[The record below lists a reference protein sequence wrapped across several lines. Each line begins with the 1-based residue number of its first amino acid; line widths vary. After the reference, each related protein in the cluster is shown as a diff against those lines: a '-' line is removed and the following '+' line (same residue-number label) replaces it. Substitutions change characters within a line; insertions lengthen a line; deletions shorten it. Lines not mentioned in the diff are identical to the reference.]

1 VFDGAAF
8 DGMVD
13 FFGPRRNILY
23 SRTQPW
29 GSHIDALRKK
39 DTALVEVIDL
49 MMMHK
54 MHVHPPREDGELSD
68 IIDDIYRFDRIAN

>member
-1 VFDGAAF
+1 
-8 DGMVD
+8 MVD
-13 FFGPRRNILY
+13 FFSPRRNILY

-29 GSHIDALRKK
+29 SSHIDARRKK

-49 MMMHK
+49 MRMHK
-54 MHVHPPREDGELSD
+54 MMHVHPTRGDGVLSD

>member
-1 VFDGAAF
+1 
-8 DGMVD
+8 M
-13 FFGPRRNILY
+13 
-23 SRTQPW
+23 
-29 GSHIDALRKK
+29 KK

-54 MHVHPPREDGELSD
+54 MHVHPPRGDGVLSD